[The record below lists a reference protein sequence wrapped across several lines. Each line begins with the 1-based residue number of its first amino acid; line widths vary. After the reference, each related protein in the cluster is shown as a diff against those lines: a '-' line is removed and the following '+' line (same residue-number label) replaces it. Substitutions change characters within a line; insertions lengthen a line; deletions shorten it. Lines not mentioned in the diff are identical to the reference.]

1 VAEQLWS
8 TGLALL
14 SRVHIPLF
22 VLIGWWVVDRA
33 TVPFV
38 AHLFKLA
45 VARFEARSTSISQR
59 DASVKRLQTLQ
70 GLATQIAR
78 GAVAVFA
85 VLTLLGSLQI
95 DVRPILTGFG
105 VAGLAISL
113 AAQNIIRD
121 FINGIVVI
129 LEDHYSVGDVISVSG
144 YTGSVERFTMRTTHL
159 RTVDGELA
167 IVPNGAVT
175 QVLNFTKNWSR
186 AKIDV
191 GVAYDTDIPRAMKV
205 MRDVAEGL
213 YNDNKLRILEVPDV
227 QGILA
232 FNDSAIVLRCL
243 FKTVPGDQWA
253 LGRDYRL
260 RLKEAF
266 DREGIVIPFPQTD
279 VWLHGAGEA
288 DPVPKTTP

>member
-1 VAEQLWS
+1 MDHLWAA
-8 TGLALL
+8 TLAVL
-14 SRVHIPLF
+14 SRIHIPVL
-22 VLIGWWVVDRA
+22 VLIGWWIVDRA
-33 TVPFV
+33 AV
-38 AHLFKLA
+38 LFATRLFRLA
-45 VARFEARSTSISQR
+45 VARFEARSDSIGQR
-59 DASVKRLQTLQ
+59 EANVKRLQTLK

-78 GAVAVFA
+78 GSVAVFA

-105 VAGLAISL
+105 VAGLAVSL

-121 FINGIVVI
+121 FINGIVVV
-129 LEDHYSVGDVISVSG
+129 LEDHYSVGDVVTISN
-144 YTGSVERFTMRTTHL
+144 YTGTVERFTLRTTHL

-205 MRDVAEGL
+205 MKEVAETL
-213 YNDNKLRILEVPDV
+213 CDEYKPRILDTPDV

-232 FNDSAIVLRCL
+232 FDDSAVVLRCL
-243 FKTVPGDQWA
+243 IKTVPGDQWS
-253 LGRDYRL
+253 LGREYRL

-266 DREGIVIPFPQTD
+266 DREGIVIPFPQSD
-279 VWLHGAGEA
+279 VWLHGADEGSPE
-288 DPVPKTTP
+288 PKRTP